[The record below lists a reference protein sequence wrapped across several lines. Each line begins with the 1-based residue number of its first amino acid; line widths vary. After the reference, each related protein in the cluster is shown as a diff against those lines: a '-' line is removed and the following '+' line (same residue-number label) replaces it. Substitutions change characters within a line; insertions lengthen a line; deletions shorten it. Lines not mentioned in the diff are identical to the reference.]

1 MHRQQ
6 VVIRPP
12 RSKRIAA
19 TPGELAV
26 AGGGLYGQSV
36 KQHVRFCTAR
46 DGVRLAYAVQGN
58 GPPLVRVA
66 TWLSHLE
73 LDWESPVWRHW
84 LKQLGDRH
92 TLVRYDERGCGL
104 SDTNIGDPFVDVW
117 VGDLET
123 VVDAVGLERFALLGV
138 SQAAAI
144 AVAYAARHPDRVSR
158 VVLYGGYARG
168 RRFSGQGR
176 EEEAIVAAIRA
187 GWTAPNPAFRR
198 MFSALYLPN
207 GTAEQMAWYEDLLRR
222 STTAG
227 AAAALYRARGSVN
240 VCDLAPRVRAP
251 TLVMH
256 ARDDRVVPVQ
266 EGRLLATL
274 IPDAHFI
281 LLDSAN
287 HILLEQEPAW
297 DVFLSE
303 IEAFLG
309 TDARSGLPIGAA
321 GLTARELEVLRLVS
335 EGLTNQSIAGRLCLS
350 VRTVERHLTNIYA
363 KLEVS
368 GKAGRAAAAALSV
381 QLDEPPRFSSR

>member
-1 MHRQQ
+1 M
-6 VVIRPP
+6 
-12 RSKRIAA
+12 
-19 TPGELAV
+19 
-26 AGGGLYGQSV
+26 

-46 DGVRLAYAVQGN
+46 DGLRLAYAVHGS

-73 LDWESPVWRHW
+73 LEWESPVWRHW

-92 TLVRYDERGCGL
+92 TVVRYDERGCGL
-104 SDTNIGDPFVDVW
+104 SDTNIGDPSVDVW

-138 SQAAAI
+138 SQAAAV

-158 VVLYGGYARG
+158 MVLYGGYARG
-168 RRFSGQGR
+168 RRFRGEDS
-176 EEEAIVAAIRA
+176 EEEAIIAAIRA

-198 MFSALYLPN
+198 MFSMLFLPH
-207 GTAEQMAWYEDLLRR
+207 GTPEQMAWYEDLLWH
-222 STTAG
+222 STTAE
-227 AAAALYRARGSVN
+227 AAGALYRARGGLN
-240 VCDLAPRVRAP
+240 VCDLAPQVRAR

-274 IPDAHFI
+274 IPDAHFV

-309 TDARSGLPIGAA
+309 TDTRPGLPTAVA
-321 GLTARELEVLRLVS
+321 GLSARELEVLRLVS
-335 EGLTNQSIAGRLCLS
+335 EGLTNQSIADRMCLS

-363 KLEVS
+363 KLQVS

-381 QLDEPPRFSSR
+381 RWDQPPRFSSR